1 MKSWKALQRIMR
13 DGILLPALAFSPVLL
28 GCGLAAATVSPVQPA
43 VAQSTSA
50 QAPVVADAWFVVNYV
65 RTKEGP
71 RVCPPGV
78 PMSAGLTAFCKGQVD
93 PIPAKEYFAKAC
105 PSALLVSVT
114 PLVKGSGSGFVFG
127 YLDKASAPCKL
138 PEGTLA
144 P

>member
-1 MKSWKALQRIMR
+1 MKFWKALQRTV
-13 DGILLPALAFSPVLL
+13 GGGLLLPALTFSPILL
-28 GCGLAAATVSPVQPA
+28 GCGLAAATVSPARPA
-43 VAQSTSA
+43 VGQGVSA
-50 QAPVVADAWFVVNYV
+50 PAPVVADAWFVVNYV

-78 PMSAGLTAFCKGQVD
+78 PMSAGLTAFCKGQVE

-114 PLVKGSGSGFVFG
+114 PLVKGSGSSFVFG
-127 YLDKASAPCKL
+127 YTDKGEAPCKL
-138 PEGTLA
+138 PEGALA